1 MVIVEKR
8 VDGVVRAELSR
19 FLRRAQPL
27 AKVGGEVDVLITG
40 NSRVK
45 ELNRR
50 FRGKNKPTDVLS
62 FPRAEGGDIA
72 ISVDMA
78 RENALRH
85 GHRTLDEIKI
95 LVLHGLLHLAGHDH
109 ETDDGRMA
117 AEEARLRARLRL
129 PGSLIARTQIA
140 RTQIGRTQIER
151 TQDGRGKARTANS
164 AAKKSPRQRRS
175 RP

>member
-8 VDGVVRAELSR
+8 VDGVLPAELSR
-19 FLRRAQPL
+19 FLRRAQAL
-27 AKVGGEVDVLITG
+27 AKVGGEVDVLVTG

-50 FRGKNKPTDVLS
+50 FRRKNKPTDVLS
-62 FPRAEGGDIA
+62 FPREEGGDIA
-72 ISVDMA
+72 ISVDIA
-78 RENALRH
+78 RENALRY

-109 ETDDGRMA
+109 ETDNGRMA
-117 AEEARLRARLRL
+117 AQEARLRARLRL
-129 PGSLIARTQIA
+129 PESLIARTRIA
-140 RTQIGRTQIER
+140 RTRIAPSRIER
-151 TQDGRGKARTANS
+151 ARTGHGKARAANS